1 MADARGRVGEGARV
15 RFFTGCEKMVGPAR
29 FELTTSCTP
38 CKRST
43 RLNYG
48 PTFSAPEGARA
59 EIVDGKGNECN

>member
-1 MADARGRVGEGARV
+1 VIVSFRWIPYFIRE
-15 RFFTGCEKMVGPAR
+15 EMVGPAR

-48 PTFSAPEGARA
+48 PTFSAPGGAWA
-59 EIVDGKGNECN
+59 VIMDGEAGECN

>member
-1 MADARGRVGEGARV
+1 
-15 RFFTGCEKMVGPAR
+15 MVGPAR

-48 PTFSAPEGARA
+48 PTFWRGYLRSPAGKAILACTEGFATEMLRLW
-59 EIVDGKGNECN
+59 ESLLPCI

>member
-1 MADARGRVGEGARV
+1 
-15 RFFTGCEKMVGPAR
+15 MVGPAR